1 MNKKISKLFLSLL
14 LICVVFGGWGVYSL
28 TQTKHE
34 VVHKKVEPAT
44 TRTKVNVSK
53 KEAQSKSEN
62 SSTQAPENSKSK
74 TINEKKRTKEFK
86 NFNEQAIAKG
96 FYIEIKNKEGR
107 KVLERVTNK
116 NLEAIENSGKQPVAY
131 QMNYKGKMVQV
142 IRIGE

>member
-1 MNKKISKLFLSLL
+1 M
-14 LICVVFGGWGVYSL
+14 LIVCVVLGGWGVYYLSHS
-28 TQTKHE
+28 KYE
-34 VVHKKVEPAT
+34 VIHKKVEPET
-44 TRTKVNVSK
+44 THTKVNAAK
-53 KEAQSKSEN
+53 KEAQSKTEK
-62 SSTQAPENSKSK
+62 SSTLAPENSTSN
-74 TINEKKRTKEFK
+74 TINEKKKTKEFK